1 MGNNGM
7 GPTSSFVGSMVY
19 RCERKVRKEKPMA
32 KRIAA
37 RRTMTPLTRTA
48 HRQKSTWK
56 QCDQ

>member
-1 MGNNGM
+1 M

-37 RRTMTPLTRTA
+37 RRTMTLLTRTA